1 MAVMDRF
8 RVMFSRRRKADGKR
22 VRGASMVEFAIVSP
36 LFFFVVFA
44 AIESGLM
51 FRTNIVLED
60 MARSG
65 GRAGSIARN
74 DLDADEQ
81 IIRRISDADSALP
94 GDIKKVIIFEAASL
108 DQEVPANCLL
118 GAPTAQCSTYDA
130 NYADILTTHMPSP
143 GWVAANRDEG
153 EFIGVYVEYDYNF
166 VTGFLGDI
174 TLTSTSVQV
183 VELNA

>member
-1 MAVMDRF
+1 
-8 RVMFSRRRKADGKR
+8 
-22 VRGASMVEFAIVSP
+22 MVEFAIVSP

-65 GRAGSIARN
+65 GRAGSIARS

-81 IIRRISDADSALP
+81 IIRRIADADSALP
-94 GDIKKVIIFEAASL
+94 GDIQQVVIFKASSL
-108 DQEVPANCLL
+108 DEEVPAGCIDLT
-118 GAPTAQCSTYDA
+118 GPVVGVCSTYDST
-130 NYADILTTHMPSP
+130 YADILTTHIPSP
-143 GWVAANRDEG
+143 GWVAATRQEG
-153 EFIGVYVEYDYNF
+153 DFLGVYVEYDYDF

-183 VELNA
+183 VELNP